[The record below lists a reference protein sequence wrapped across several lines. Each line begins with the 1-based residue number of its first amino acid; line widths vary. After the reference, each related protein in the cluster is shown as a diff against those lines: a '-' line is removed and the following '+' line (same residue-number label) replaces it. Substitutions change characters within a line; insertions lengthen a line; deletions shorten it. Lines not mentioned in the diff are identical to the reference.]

1 MRVLLHDNQL
11 CERGTTTSML
21 DYARAL
27 RAGGH
32 ETEISYWSQSPAN
45 VPRIIAHIEEEFKLL
60 PHSSQFEVP
69 KGAEFFDAA
78 YFIKAGAN
86 DGLVV
91 PGVRTLV
98 HAVFQQ
104 YEPHGSRFAYISDWL
119 ADSMREKVTGSAGRE
134 NGLLAIGEAAEK
146 NGCKNALNF
155 QSLDLIVDVSSPEG
169 GMRAELGIPEEAF
182 VILRFGGIDTFD
194 IGWAQE
200 TVVRLLNQNQDWYF
214 LGLNTAQFTE
224 HPRALFI
231 PMVMDPVEKASII
244 AASDVFLTARGHGE
258 AFGVAIAEALQIGIP
273 VLAWQGGIDRNHVHM
288 LKGLGALFGKPWDL
302 RLKLRRIAK
311 GKDPSTVTVRQ
322 KRGDSFR
329 PQVIAPKLQ
338 SLLGL
343 QD

>member
-104 YEPHGSRFAYISDWL
+104 YEPHGSRLAYISDWL
-119 ADSMREKVTGSAGRE
+119 ADSMREQVTGSAGRE
-134 NGLLAIGEAAEK
+134 NGLLA
-146 NGCKNALNF
+146 
-155 QSLDLIVDVSSPEG
+155 
-169 GMRAELGIPEEAF
+169 
-182 VILRFGGIDTFD
+182 FG
-194 IGWAQE
+194 
-200 TVVRLLNQNQDWYF
+200 
-214 LGLNTAQFTE
+214 
-224 HPRALFI
+224 
-231 PMVMDPVEKASII
+231 
-244 AASDVFLTARGHGE
+244 
-258 AFGVAIAEALQIGIP
+258 
-273 VLAWQGGIDRNHVHM
+273 
-288 LKGLGALFGKPWDL
+288 
-302 RLKLRRIAK
+302 
-311 GKDPSTVTVRQ
+311 
-322 KRGDSFR
+322 
-329 PQVIAPKLQ
+329 
-338 SLLGL
+338 
-343 QD
+343 